1 MTAPTHVSTNLQE
14 VLEQA
19 RQEARKAR
27 EVRHGTPPPK
37 PRRERTGGR
46 PTRLHP
52 DLQARIVRRI
62 QAGSFQETAAMAEG
76 VPSSTYHSWKARGL
90 EARAVLD
97 ATGEVPSK
105 ERIFLEFLEAIEGA
119 RASVEA
125 TATEAIQRLAL
136 GGEVLEVEEKFD
148 EDGDLVI
155 GRTIRYSK
163 PDGPSLRWFLS
174 KGFAHHWG
182 DKVEISGPDGAGIP
196 VEVEVSARDLLRDAM
211 SQVAERIGAKADDD
225 EEAGDE

>member
-1 MTAPTHVSTNLQE
+1 MTTHVSDNLQE
-14 VLEQA
+14 VLENA
-19 RQEARKAR
+19 RREARAAR
-27 EVRHGTPPPK
+27 EARHGTPPPK
-37 PRRERTGGR
+37 PRRGRTGR

-90 EARAVLD
+90 EARAVLE
-97 ATGEVPSK
+97 ATGEVPAK
-105 ERIFLEFLEAIEGA
+105 ERVFLDFLEAIEGA

-125 TATEAIQRLAL
+125 QATEAIQRLAL
-136 GGEVLEVEEKFD
+136 GGEVLEVEEHFD
-148 EDGDLVI
+148 EDEKVT

-196 VEVEVSARDLLRDAM
+196 IEVEVSARDLLRDQM
-211 SQVAERIGAKADDD
+211 NQVAERLGVK
-225 EEAGDE
+225 EEDPEDG

>member
-1 MTAPTHVSTNLQE
+1 MTTHVSDNLQE
-14 VLEQA
+14 VLERA
-19 RQEARKAR
+19 RQEATKAR
-27 EVRHGTPPPK
+27 EARHGATPPK
-37 PRRERTGGR
+37 IHRKRTGR

-90 EARAVLD
+90 EARAVLE
-97 ATGEVPSK
+97 ATGEIPQK
-105 ERIFLEFLEAIEGA
+105 ERIFLDFLEAIDGA

-136 GGEVLEVEEKFD
+136 GGEVLEVEEHFD
-148 EDGDLVI
+148 EDETVT

-196 VEVEVSARDLLRDAM
+196 IEVEVSARDVLRQSMA
-211 SQVAERIGAKADDD
+211 QVAERLGVETPD
-225 EEAGDE
+225 EEETSDG